1 MELIEGIR
9 RGNGDLIKMD
19 WKKLIDLLDGH
30 EVYLQMHNFPDPDAV
45 ASAYGM
51 QKFLMAH
58 GVQSH
63 ICYDGRISSLAAK
76 KMIEAF
82 NIEVIFARNLVAM
95 HYDDFI
101 ITIDGQKYNAN
112 FTDLIGDE
120 VACIDHHPT
129 FVECEYRYS
138 DIRITG
144 ACASIVANYFYE
156 SETEIDEDTAL
167 ALMFGIRVD
176 TDCLTRGVTKLD
188 IDMYGYLF
196 QYTDADKLQAMSVNA
211 IEIADLKAYAAAIKK
226 MDIEEDISFV
236 HIPFECGDSLIG
248 MISDFMMSVN
258 EVNTSVIYAER
269 NGGYKL
275 SVRTVSNDIHAG
287 RLISEAL
294 SGIGSGGGHQ
304 KMAGGVIYPE
314 MAEGLSNAIETIVK
328 RRFTKIIHSGKC
340 QVEQ

>member
-1 MELIEGIR
+1 
-9 RGNGDLIKMD
+9 MD
-19 WKKLIDLLDGH
+19 WEKLIDILDGH

-51 QKFLMAH
+51 QKFLGAH
-58 GVQSH
+58 GIETH
-63 ICYDGRISSLAAK
+63 ICYDGRLSSLAAK
-76 KMIEAF
+76 KMIERF
-82 NIEVIFARNLVAM
+82 HMEVIFARNLVSM
-95 HYDDFI
+95 QYDDYI
-101 ITIDGQKYNAN
+101 VVIDGQKYNAN

-156 SETEIDEDTAL
+156 SGTQMDEDTAL

-176 TDCLTRGVTKLD
+176 TDCLSRGVTKLD
-188 IDMYGYLF
+188 LDMYNYLF
-196 QYTDADKLQAMSVNA
+196 QYADADKLQEMSVNA

-226 MDIEEDISFV
+226 MDIEGDISFV

-248 MISDFMMSVN
+248 MISDFIMSVN

-275 SVRTVSNDIHAG
+275 SVRTIRNDIHAG
-287 RLISEAL
+287 ELISKAL

-304 KMAGGVIYPE
+304 KMAGGVVYPE
-314 MAEGLSNAIETIVK
+314 MAEGLSDAADTIIK
-328 RRFTKIIHSGKC
+328 RRFLKVIEKQQCCVTVS
-340 QVEQ
+340 